1 MPDIDDSM
9 RQKDWPNLVRP
20 DYMNARLTPE
30 ERKESASRAGKASGR
45 ARLLKKT
52 QAEILRQILALPT
65 QDEKKRE
72 LLQSM
77 GLEGNIADQINW
89 AVSDKAQSGDVEAI
103 RYVRDTIGEKPR
115 EGLELG
121 NLDNRPLETLDL
133 SKMSDA
139 QLQQLAENRKKD

>member
-1 MPDIDDSM
+1 MPDIEDNT
-9 RQKDWPNLVRP
+9 RQKDWPNLRSPEYV
-20 DYMNARLTPE
+20 NSQHTPE
-30 ERKESASRAGKASGR
+30 QRREQASRAGKASGR
-45 ARLLKKT
+45 AKILRKT

>member
-1 MPDIDDSM
+1 MPDNGEIK
-9 RQKDWPNLVRP
+9 RQENYPNLVSP
-20 DYMNARLTPE
+20 EYTNAQLTPE
-30 ERKESASRAGKASGR
+30 QRRESASRAGKASGR

-52 QAEILRQILALPT
+52 QAEILRQILALPEL
-65 QDEKKRE
+65 DENKRE
-72 LLQSM
+72 LLQNM
-77 GLEGNIADQINW
+77 GLDGNIADQINF
-89 AVSDKAQSGDVEAI
+89 AVSSKARAGDVEAV

-121 NLDNRPLETLDL
+121 NLDNRPLETIDL